1 DPGVHVHLYGKASRP
16 GRKLGH
22 VTVRAAS
29 VTEARTRAREAAL
42 RLGTPTFVESRP

>member
-1 DPGVHVHLYGKASRP
+1 
-16 GRKLGH
+16 
-22 VTVRAAS
+22 